1 MPVTKEIKKLI
12 SQGAHDLEIEENAVK
27 NGMTTLHKSCY
38 NHIIEGRTSIDEF
51 VRVLGIAG
59 E

>member
-1 MPVTKEIKKLI
+1 MQITKEIKNLLHR
-12 SQGAHDLEIEENAVK
+12 GAHDLEIEESAVA

-38 NHIIEGRTSIDEF
+38 QHIMKGMTTIDEF
-51 VRVLGIAG
+51 VRVLGMAG